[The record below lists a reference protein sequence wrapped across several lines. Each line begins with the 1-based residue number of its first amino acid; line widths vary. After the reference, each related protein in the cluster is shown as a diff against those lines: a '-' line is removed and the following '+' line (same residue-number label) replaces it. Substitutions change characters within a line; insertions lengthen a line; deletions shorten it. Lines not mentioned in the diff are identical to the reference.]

1 MIATTIM
8 SSIRVKPPCRRD
20 TGLCCCCIV
29 VPCLAD
35 VEAVV
40 ETVGVMFSIVPS
52 VVSLFML
59 MLSLRSRYLTFTLS
73 LRSFC
78 LAFLSLAFRLL
89 LSATSGGR
97 AVPKPVEPCRTA
109 RKLAPARIHKF
120 TVDDIRLR
128 YRQIAK
134 NT

>member
-8 SSIRVKPPCRRD
+8 SSIRVKPPWRRE
-20 TGLCCCCIV
+20 TGLRCCCIV

-40 ETVGVMFSIVPS
+40 ETVGVMFSIVPP

-59 MLSLRSRYLTFTLS
+59 MLSLRSRCFYVHAI
-73 LRSFC
+73 LRSFY

-89 LSATSGGR
+89 LSATSGVR
-97 AVPKPVEPCRTA
+97 AVPPPVEP
-109 RKLAPARIHKF
+109 L
-120 TVDDIRLR
+120 
-128 YRQIAK
+128 
-134 NT
+134 

>member
-8 SSIRVKPPCRRD
+8 SSIRVKPPCRRE
-20 TGLCCCCIV
+20 TGLHCCCIV

-59 MLSLRSRYLTFTLS
+59 MLSLRSRCFYVHAIVTFVLS
-73 LRSFC
+73 LHS
-78 LAFLSLAFRLL
+78 FRLL
-89 LSATSGGR
+89 PERYVGCSDGAE
-97 AVPKPVEPCRTA
+97 ACRTLPNRSQA
-109 RKLAPARIHKF
+109 HACKD
-120 TVDDIRLR
+120 T
-128 YRQIAK
+128 QIYHG
-134 NT
+134 